1 MILQYRPVTA
11 ADIKTICSFPLNAQ
25 ELFYMF
31 PKAQY
36 PLTEAQLSNAIT
48 QRAPALVLFAY
59 RSAHARKEA
68 IVLR

>member
-1 MILQYRPVTA
+1 
-11 ADIKTICSFPLNAQ
+11 
-25 ELFYMF
+25 MF

-48 QRAPALVLFAY
+48 QQAPALVLFAY